1 MGISLSEYII
11 SKRLDTM
18 VYYLIN
24 TDYSLTE
31 IGNRIGVDSLSYLNR
46 MFKKKYMI
54 PPIQYRKLYSK
65 TGEDNE

>member
-31 IGNRIGVDSLSYLNR
+31 IGNRIGVESLSYLNR

-65 TGEDNE
+65 KGEDNE